1 MHFSLSG
8 CLAYEL
14 RMISDVS
21 KLSVLK
27 MYVAI
32 NCAIKK
38 TKNVY

>member
-1 MHFSLSG
+1 MQFSHSG

-21 KLSVLK
+21 KLCVLK
-27 MYVAI
+27 MFVAI
-32 NCAIKK
+32 NWAIKK